1 MSKIVTI
8 TYILISIFTGNL
20 LFGQNHKSILLP
32 AINQIIA
39 KGLETNFN
47 MKILKKSIEISEI
60 NIDAYRGA
68 YDPVLG
74 LNSFLLKGK
83 SPDMQFANK
92 SNFDLYYYQNT
103 KSGLN
108 FNTGA
113 KLLRFDGLQQQTE
126 TFNLNGVWFELGV
139 PLLKGLG
146 KNNPE
151 NVNLRIS
158 QLQYSNSKVKFEAR
172 VMNYIKGLA
181 QVYSSLIVTQNLI
194 NNYNIIIT
202 DLDSSYKDYEAL
214 VEKNISPRTE
224 LLVVKTALVQVQSHK
239 QQAITELN
247 NQYFKLLQFIGKEG
261 SKAYISEIKNTT
273 NNIEFDEEKVKIYV
287 FDKFSIIDSLVKNAP
302 DYNYLATEKNVAA
315 FKMDAAKNE
324 KLNNL
329 ELKLKY
335 NYYSEKSNVDWG
347 NSIILGETNF
357 PGSSF
362 ALTLNYSI
370 PVMNRTLK
378 SKYIAQMKSFEISD
392 EQLQKF
398 ELERSNDIRNY
409 GFQLI
414 DAIHQYEIQKEI
426 MDLRKQVYENEIIK
440 YKHDQSSQIN
450 VLTSNENY
458 VNTLLSLNKSQLHM
472 LLILID
478 FKYLCNELPT
488 NPSQL
493 NNYQLYSL

>member
-1 MSKIVTI
+1 MSRLVIIIYV
-8 TYILISIFTGNL
+8 LISMFAVKIL
-20 LFGQNHKSILLP
+20 VGQSSQSISLP
-32 AINQIIA
+32 AINKVIA
-39 KGLETNFN
+39 EGLETNFN
-47 MKILKKSIEISEI
+47 LKILKKGIEISEV
-60 NIDAYRGA
+60 NIDAHRGA

-113 KLLRFDGLQQQTE
+113 NLLRFDGLQQQTE

-158 QLQYSNSKVKFEAR
+158 QLQYSNSKVKFESR

-194 NNYNIIIT
+194 NNYNIIIS

-224 LLVVKTALVQVQSHK
+224 LLVVKTALVQVESHK
-239 QQAITELN
+239 QLAITKLN
-247 NQYFKLLQFIGKEG
+247 NQYFELLQLLGKEG
-261 SKAYISEIKNTT
+261 DKVYVSDIKST
-273 NNIEFDEEKVKIYV
+273 NNKVEFDEAKVKAYV
-287 FDKFSIIDSLVKNAP
+287 STKFSLIDSLIKNAP
-302 DYNYLATEKNVAA
+302 DYNYLTTEKNVAA

-362 ALTLNYSI
+362 AVTLNYSI

-392 EQLQKF
+392 DQLQKF
-398 ELERSNDIRNY
+398 ELERRNDIRNF

-414 DAIHQYEIQKEI
+414 DAVHQYEIQKEI

-440 YKHDQSSQIN
+440 YKHGQSSQIN

-458 VNTLLSLNKSQLHM
+458 VNTLLSLNEAQLHM
-472 LLILID
+472 LLVLID
-478 FKYLCNELPT
+478 FKYLCNELPS

-493 NNYQLYSL
+493 NNYKLFAL